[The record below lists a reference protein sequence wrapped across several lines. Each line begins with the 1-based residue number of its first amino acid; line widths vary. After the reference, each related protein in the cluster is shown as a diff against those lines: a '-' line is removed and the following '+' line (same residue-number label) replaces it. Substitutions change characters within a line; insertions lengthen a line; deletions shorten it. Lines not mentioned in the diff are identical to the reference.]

1 MTKINTKFED
11 TIAQVS
17 TALANN
23 AISIVR
29 VSGTDAFKIVS
40 KIFSKNIENEA
51 SHTIHYG
58 YIKDKDEV
66 IDEVLVSI
74 FRSPKSF
81 TREDVVEINCHGG
94 IFVTNKV
101 LELLLSNGAR
111 EATPGEFTKRA
122 FLNGRIDLTQA
133 EAVMDTIEANTNN
146 SLKLASLGLIGETK
160 KLIQSFRDKVLQ
172 VMLQI
177 EVNIDYPEYEDEV
190 EVTNEVLYPSL
201 KSLISEIDEVIK
213 KSEVSQVIK
222 NGIKTAIIGK
232 PNVGKSSLLNALLR
246 EDKAIVTN
254 IAGTTRDIVEG
265 DINIGGIVLKLIDTA
280 GVRETD
286 DIVERIGVERSKKAL
301 QDAELVI
308 LVLDNNQD
316 LDEVDKELLDISKDK
331 KRIIVVNK
339 KDLDNKIDLNSL
351 DDYILMSSYDTSDI
365 SLLEK
370 KIKNLCNI
378 SDLLNIDGTYIGNA
392 RQIAKL
398 KEAKKNLED
407 AINSLENK
415 MPVDI
420 ANIDINNAWINLG
433 EIIGEVSSDDLL
445 DELFK
450 RFCLGK

>member
-66 IDEVLVSI
+66 VDEVLVSI

-365 SLLEK
+365 SLWEK

>member
-66 IDEVLVSI
+66 VDEVLVSI

-133 EAVMDTIEANTNN
+133 EAVMDTIEANTSN

-201 KSLISEIDEVIK
+201 KSLIYEIDEVIK

-351 DDYILMSSYDTSDI
+351 DDYILMSSYDNSDI